1 MRGPALGALRAGGHT
16 RGAARGLADSRR
28 VQVGGVRRPPKAAAP
43 GRGAWLRLAAGGLRR
58 RARTPPGGP
67 LTERTASPEGGC
79 GRPAGKGRPGRGL
92 PQALQGSGTGR
103 GSCPRWEPWG
113 GGSGEGRAWRV
124 GAQTK
129 EGRSGTG
136 PAGGCGRPRAPA
148 RPPTWA
154 LVPAAPPRL
163 LLAGSCPLG
172 RRLPP
177 RAARRPSCRRARARP
192 RPSPPAGRRAPPLP
206 RDPRPAKV
214 APPRP
219 PPGARGWGLRP
230 RGVAGARE
238 RGGVG
243 SAAPGPPEWGLACP
257 RSPREPGPGPEAGR
271 AGVSGGQRW
280 QNGRSGGRRSGIP
293 TPSPGAGRGPAQGP
307 ATEEVPFWN
316 E

>member
-1 MRGPALGALRAGGHT
+1 MRGPALGALRAGRHT

-58 RARTPPGGP
+58 RAWTPPGGP

-92 PQALQGSGTGR
+92 PQALQGSGAGR

-192 RPSPPAGRRAPPLP
+192 RPLGAALRPSRGTRARPRSRRPDPRLARAGGVCGPGGWPGRGSAEGWALRPRDPPSGVWRAPGHPANQAPGQKRAEPGSLGDKDGRMAGQGAGEAESPPPPLVRVVVQRRAP
-206 RDPRPAKV
+206 R
-214 APPRP
+214 
-219 PPGARGWGLRP
+219 
-230 RGVAGARE
+230 
-238 RGGVG
+238 
-243 SAAPGPPEWGLACP
+243 
-257 RSPREPGPGPEAGR
+257 
-271 AGVSGGQRW
+271 QR
-280 QNGRSGGRRSGIP
+280 RCL
-293 TPSPGAGRGPAQGP
+293 
-307 ATEEVPFWN
+307 F
-316 E
+316 